1 MSMRVTLPQRVRT
14 VGVLCL
20 VAGFTAASCT
30 PQRSPQRPAAGQPT
44 LSVLTYNVNYGM
56 AGDPETLEALRNA
69 NADLVLL
76 QETTESW
83 EAVLRGELRARYPYM
98 SFRHCCG
105 AGGLAVL
112 SKTRFSEHQ
121 YFAAPEAWFPAWRL
135 LVETRLGPVQVLNVH
150 LRPQISDS
158 GSVVSGYF
166 TTPPVREREI
176 AAYASTLKRDLPT
189 LVVGDFNENDSGRA
203 LTYLK
208 QRGFRS
214 ALPEFDPGA
223 DTWRWQTSLGEVNA
237 QLDHIVYDPSL
248 DPLSATVIEAGSSD
262 HYPVLA
268 SFRLGGTRES
278 PAAPCSS
285 SLSTGC

>member
-1 MSMRVTLPQRVRT
+1 MRVPNVA
-14 VGVLCL
+14 VLCL
-20 VAGFTAASCT
+20 GVAVFGAACA
-30 PQRSPQRPAAGQPT
+30 PPRSPKPPARGEPT
-44 LSVLTYNVNYGM
+44 LSVLSYNVNFGM
-56 AGDPETLEALRNA
+56 PGDAETLEAIRSA

-83 EAVLRGELRARYPYM
+83 EAALRGELAALYPHM
-98 SFRHCCG
+98 SFRHCCR
-105 AGGLAVL
+105 AGGLGVL
-112 SKTRFSEHQ
+112 SKTKFSEHE
-121 YFAAPEAWFPAWRL
+121 YFAAPRAWFPAWRL
-135 LVETRLGPVQVLNVH
+135 VVETRLGPVQVLNVH

-176 AAYASTLKRDLPT
+176 AAYAATLERGLPT

-203 LTYLK
+203 VNYLK
-208 QRGFRS
+208 GRGFRS

-237 QLDHIVYDPSL
+237 QLDHIVYDPAL
-248 DPLSATVIEAGSSD
+248 DPVNVSVIEAGSSD

-268 SFRLGGTRES
+268 SFRRDDTPKEPARVSCTGSLCLGS
-278 PAAPCSS
+278 
-285 SLSTGC
+285 